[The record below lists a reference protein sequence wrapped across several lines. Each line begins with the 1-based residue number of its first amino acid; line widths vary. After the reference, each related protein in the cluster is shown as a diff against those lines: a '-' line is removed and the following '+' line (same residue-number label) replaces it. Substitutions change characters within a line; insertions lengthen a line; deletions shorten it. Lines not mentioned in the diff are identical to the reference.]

1 MSILTDELE
10 ERYPVDQG
18 AIMPLLDREQ
28 VALMQRRNYTAGAK
42 RQRTPKELES
52 MAATL
57 NKYAGQDWEQ
67 DTAVNI
73 IRHILEAGDNT
84 RDNTSATSR

>member
-42 RQRTPKELES
+42 RQRTPRNWNQWPRPS
-52 MAATL
+52 T
-57 NKYAGQDWEQ
+57 
-67 DTAVNI
+67 
-73 IRHILEAGDNT
+73 NT
-84 RDNTSATSR
+84 PDRTGTRTPR